1 MDLNPTT
8 LLVVVC
14 LFLAAFIKGT
24 TGLGF
29 PLIATP
35 MVALLLDIRSAV
47 TVLIIPSLLMD
58 IAQILRGNFSHS
70 VFTRFLWLLLFGVIG
85 AFLGTKL
92 LVTLP
97 LWILNLSLGVMV
109 LVFVGTNSFQFDFR
123 IPSSAEKFA
132 SPAVGLISGF
142 LNGMTNVS
150 GPALAI
156 YLFSLRLPKTEF
168 VKAISSIFFVIKIGQ
183 LVGISTWNLLSLPLL
198 RLSVGLMVFIFLGFF
213 AGIKTHDRIN
223 QQTFNRALLALLFV
237 VGMTLVVLSLS
248 L

>member
-35 MVALLLDIRSAV
+35 MVALFLDIRSAV

-109 LVFVGTNSFQFDFR
+109 LVFVSTNSFQFDFR

-183 LVGISTWNLLSLPLL
+183 LVGISTWNLLTLPLL